1 MVQVDAGCM
10 SWIFLGVVALILC
23 CLLIA
28 AQLDVMGR
36 LCICSCLAGCV
47 CGCVCI
53 IRWWSQI

>member
-10 SWIFLGVVALILC
+10 SWIFLGGVALILC

-47 CGCVCI
+47 CGCFVL
-53 IRWWSQI
+53 